1 VARNARKAR
10 LAATP
15 RKNADTDRDWW
26 SESENQAA
34 TLCVLSVSFP
44 ESRIAANKMTAKSAP
59 DTADQ
64 RCQRSIETPLMDD

>member
-1 VARNARKAR
+1 VVGVG
-10 LAATP
+10 
-15 RKNADTDRDWW
+15 
-26 SESENQAA
+26 EQAV

-64 RCQRSIETPLMDD
+64 RCQRSIKTPLNG